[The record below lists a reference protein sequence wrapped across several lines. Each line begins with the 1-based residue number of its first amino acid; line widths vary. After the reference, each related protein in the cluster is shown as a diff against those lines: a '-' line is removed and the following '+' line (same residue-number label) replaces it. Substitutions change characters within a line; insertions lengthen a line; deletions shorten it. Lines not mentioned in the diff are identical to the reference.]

1 MTSTL
6 AYFLPF
12 LRAIMRL
19 AAIRE
24 VMPCPSR
31 SFATSS
37 SLSGVFWGSFS
48 WPWPSLL
55 GIVVGISA
63 RGLIGTVQSLL
74 RDDVQPTLRSARQT
88 VDSIRG
94 TTSFVAETA
103 VAPVIRVYGIFS
115 GVRRFLSV
123 LVGFRKRRSR

>member
-1 MTSTL
+1 MSLGDLRDLVIVIWGILGILFL
-6 AYFLPF
+6 AV
-12 LRAIMRL
+12 AI
-19 AAIRE
+19 
-24 VMPCPSR
+24 V
-31 SFATSS
+31 
-37 SLSGVFWGSFS
+37 V
-48 WPWPSLL
+48 
-55 GIVVGISA
+55 GIVVGVSA
-63 RGLIGTVQSLL
+63 RSLIGTVQGLL

-123 LVGFRKRRSR
+123 LIGFRKRRSK

>member
-1 MTSTL
+1 MSLEDLRDLIIVIWGILGIVFL
-6 AYFLPF
+6 AVAL
-12 LRAIMRL
+12 
-19 AAIRE
+19 
-24 VMPCPSR
+24 V
-31 SFATSS
+31 
-37 SLSGVFWGSFS
+37 
-48 WPWPSLL
+48 L

-94 TTSFVAETA
+94 TTSFVADTA
-103 VAPVIRVYGIFS
+103 VGPIIRVYGIVS

-123 LVGFRKRRSR
+123 VTGFRKRRSR

>member
-1 MTSTL
+1 MSLGELRDLIIVVWGILGIVFL
-6 AYFLPF
+6 AV
-12 LRAIMRL
+12 AI
-19 AAIRE
+19 
-24 VMPCPSR
+24 V
-31 SFATSS
+31 
-37 SLSGVFWGSFS
+37 
-48 WPWPSLL
+48 L
-55 GIVVGISA
+55 GIVVGVSA

-94 TTSFVAETA
+94 TTSFVADTA

-123 LVGFRKRRSR
+123 LIGFGKRRSR

>member
-1 MTSTL
+1 MSLGELRDLIIVVWGILGIVFL
-6 AYFLPF
+6 AV
-12 LRAIMRL
+12 AI
-19 AAIRE
+19 
-24 VMPCPSR
+24 V
-31 SFATSS
+31 
-37 SLSGVFWGSFS
+37 
-48 WPWPSLL
+48 L

-94 TTSFVAETA
+94 TTSFVADTA

-123 LVGFRKRRSR
+123 LVGFGKRRSR

>member
-1 MTSTL
+1 MSLEELRDLIIVVWGILGIVFL
-6 AYFLPF
+6 AV
-12 LRAIMRL
+12 AI
-19 AAIRE
+19 
-24 VMPCPSR
+24 V
-31 SFATSS
+31 
-37 SLSGVFWGSFS
+37 
-48 WPWPSLL
+48 L
-55 GIVVGISA
+55 GIVVGVSA

-94 TTSFVAETA
+94 TTSFVADTA

-123 LVGFRKRRSR
+123 LLGFGKRRGR

>member
-1 MTSTL
+1 MSLEELRDLIIVVWGILGIVFL
-6 AYFLPF
+6 AV
-12 LRAIMRL
+12 AI
-19 AAIRE
+19 
-24 VMPCPSR
+24 V
-31 SFATSS
+31 
-37 SLSGVFWGSFS
+37 
-48 WPWPSLL
+48 L

-63 RGLIGTVQSLL
+63 RGLIATVQSLL

-94 TTSFVAETA
+94 TTSFVADTA

-123 LVGFRKRRSR
+123 LLGFGKRRSR

>member
-1 MTSTL
+1 MSLEELRDLIIVVWGILGILFL
-6 AYFLPF
+6 AV
-12 LRAIMRL
+12 AI
-19 AAIRE
+19 
-24 VMPCPSR
+24 V
-31 SFATSS
+31 
-37 SLSGVFWGSFS
+37 V
-48 WPWPSLL
+48 

-123 LVGFRKRRSR
+123 LIGFRKRRSK

>member
-1 MTSTL
+1 MSLEELRDLIIVVWGILGIVFL
-6 AYFLPF
+6 AV
-12 LRAIMRL
+12 AI
-19 AAIRE
+19 
-24 VMPCPSR
+24 V
-31 SFATSS
+31 
-37 SLSGVFWGSFS
+37 
-48 WPWPSLL
+48 L
-55 GIVVGISA
+55 GIVVGVSA
-63 RGLIGTVQSLL
+63 RGLIATVQSLL

-123 LVGFRKRRSR
+123 LMGFGKRRSR

>member
-1 MTSTL
+1 MSLEELRDLIIVIWGILGIVFL
-6 AYFLPF
+6 AV
-12 LRAIMRL
+12 AI
-19 AAIRE
+19 
-24 VMPCPSR
+24 V
-31 SFATSS
+31 
-37 SLSGVFWGSFS
+37 
-48 WPWPSLL
+48 L

-94 TTSFVAETA
+94 TTSFVADTA

-123 LVGFRKRRSR
+123 LIGFGKRRSR

>member
-1 MTSTL
+1 MSLGELRDLIIVVWGILGIVFL
-6 AYFLPF
+6 AV
-12 LRAIMRL
+12 AI
-19 AAIRE
+19 
-24 VMPCPSR
+24 V
-31 SFATSS
+31 
-37 SLSGVFWGSFS
+37 
-48 WPWPSLL
+48 L
-55 GIVVGISA
+55 GIVVGVSA

-94 TTSFVAETA
+94 TTSFVADTA

-123 LVGFRKRRSR
+123 LMGFGKRRSR